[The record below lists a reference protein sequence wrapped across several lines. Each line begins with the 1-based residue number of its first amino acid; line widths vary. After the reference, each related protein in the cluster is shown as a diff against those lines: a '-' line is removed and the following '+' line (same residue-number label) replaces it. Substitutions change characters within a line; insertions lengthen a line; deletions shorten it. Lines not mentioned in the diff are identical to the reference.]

1 MWTHEETIEI
11 EATPADVWKVLCD
24 IPGWKCWNAGI
35 EHITLH
41 GPFATGTT
49 FTMQPPGSDAFVSTL
64 IAVEEN
70 AGFTDETVVD
80 QTRVI
85 VDHRIEA
92 LSPQRVR
99 VSYSTRITGPEAAEI
114 APFVTGD
121 FPDVLRGL
129 KETVEQR

>member
-11 EATPADVWKVLCD
+11 EATPANVWKVLCD
-24 IPGWKCWNAGI
+24 VPGWKRWNAGI

-41 GPFATGTT
+41 GPFATGAT

-64 IAVEEN
+64 IAVDEN

-99 VSYSTRITGPEAAEI
+99 VSYSTRIAGPEAAEI
-114 APFVTGD
+114 GPFVTGD